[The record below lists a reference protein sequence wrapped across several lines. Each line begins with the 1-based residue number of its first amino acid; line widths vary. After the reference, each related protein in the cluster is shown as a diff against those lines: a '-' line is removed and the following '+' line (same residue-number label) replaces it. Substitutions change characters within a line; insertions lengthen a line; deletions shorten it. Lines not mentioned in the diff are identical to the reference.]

1 MAPKQSYYIVAL
13 PGDGIGP
20 EVLSAALRVLRLSG
34 ELFRIDFQVEEIPCG
49 GHYYVEHET
58 EWPEGSFEKC
68 EAANAILLGAVGHEV
83 GGKTVF
89 TKPAKPYPE
98 PQLAGFAQVILNRQ
112 KLDLYANVRP
122 VKLYPGVKHKIHGR
136 LVQVWEPDKVDYV
149 VVRENTE
156 DAYTG
161 ETNSITDG
169 QVTPIRIT
177 RHATERVVRYA
188 FNLARRRSKQHK
200 VTCVDKSNI
209 IGAHRFFREVFR
221 DVGEREF
228 PDIELDY
235 AYVDAFCQWQI
246 RNPEWY
252 DVVVG
257 PNLVGDIISDNGATT
272 AGGLGLAVGG
282 NIGDEHAMFEPIHG
296 SAPKHAGKDKAN
308 PLAAILAV
316 QMMLAW
322 LGTRHEDERLHRAA
336 QQVEAAV
343 AELLSEGKTLTY
355 DLIGEAKAARCSEVG
370 AAVEEKLR
378 SRANASG
385 SVAVLQSLAN

>member
-1 MAPKQSYYIVAL
+1 MAKDSYGVVAL

-20 EVLSAALRVLRLSG
+20 EVLSAAIRVLKVTA
-34 ELFRIDFQVEEIPCG
+34 ELFEIDFEIEEIPCG
-49 GHYYVEHET
+49 GHYYAEHGI

-68 EAANAILLGAVGHEV
+68 ERADAILLGAVGHEID
-83 GGKTVF
+83 GKPVF
-89 TKPAKPYPE
+89 TEPGKPYPE
-98 PQLAGFAQVILNRQ
+98 PQLAGFAQVIGNRK

-136 LVQVWEPDKVDYV
+136 LLEVWEPDKVDYV

-161 ETNSITDG
+161 ETETIEDG
-169 QVTPIRIT
+169 RITPIRIT
-177 RHATERVVRYA
+177 RAATERVVRYA
-188 FNLARRRSKQHK
+188 FNLARRRNKQNK

-209 IGAHRFFREVFR
+209 IGAHRYFREVFKEI
-221 DVGEREF
+221 GQREF
-228 PDIELDY
+228 ADIALDY

-257 PNLVGDIISDNGATT
+257 PNLVGDIVSDNGATT

-308 PLAAILAV
+308 PLAAILSM
-316 QMMLAW
+316 QMMLEW
-322 LGTRHEDERLHRAA
+322 LGTRYGDEALTRAA
-336 QQVEAAV
+336 SAVEEAV
-343 AELLSEGKTLTY
+343 ALVIWEGKTLTY
-355 DLIGEAKAARCSEVG
+355 DLIGEEQAARCSEVG
-370 AAVEEKLR
+370 DAVAQKLR
-378 SRANASG
+378 A
-385 SVAVLQSLAN
+385 LA

>member
-1 MAPKQSYYIVAL
+1 MPKNSYYIVAL

-20 EVLSAALRVLRLSG
+20 EVLACALNVLRTAG
-34 ELFRIDFQVEEIPCG
+34 QLFQIGFQIEEIPCG
-49 GHYYVEHET
+49 GHYYAEHET

-68 EAANAILLGAVGHEV
+68 EQADAVLLGAVGHEV
-83 GGKTVF
+83 DGKTVF
-89 TKPAKPYPE
+89 TKPGKPYPE

-112 KLDLYANVRP
+112 KLGLYANVRP
-122 VKLYPGVKHKIHGR
+122 VKLYPGVKHKIHGE
-136 LVQVWEPDKVDYV
+136 LKQVWEPGRVDYV
-149 VVRENTE
+149 VIRENTE

-161 ETNSITDG
+161 ETNPIPDG

-177 RHATERVVRYA
+177 RAATERVVRYA
-188 FNLARRRSKQHK
+188 FNLARRRGKQNK

-221 DVGEREF
+221 EVGQRDF
-228 PDIELDY
+228 PDISLDY

-252 DVVVG
+252 DVVVA

-308 PLAAILAV
+308 PMAAIMAV
-316 QMMLAW
+316 QMMLEW
-322 LGTRHEDERLHRAA
+322 LGTRHSDERLQKAA
-336 QQVEAAV
+336 ARVEAAV
-343 AELLSEGKTLTY
+343 AALLSQGKPLTY
-355 DLIGEAKAARCSEVG
+355 DLVGEANAARCSEVG
-370 AAVEEKLR
+370 VAVEEKLR
-378 SRANASG
+378 AIA
-385 SVAVLQSLAN
+385 

>member
-1 MAPKQSYYIVAL
+1 MPKQSYYIVAL

-20 EVLSAALRVLRLSG
+20 EVLSCALRVLSLAG
-34 ELFRIDFQVEEIPCG
+34 ELFQIDFRVEEIPCG
-49 GHYYVEHET
+49 GHYYVEHEI

-68 EAANAILLGAVGHEV
+68 ERADAILLGAVGHEV
-83 GGKTVF
+83 DGKTVF
-89 TKPAKPYPE
+89 TKPGKPYPE
-98 PQLAGFAQVILNRQ
+98 PQLAGFTQVILNRR

-122 VKLYPGVKHKIHGR
+122 VKLYPGVKHKIHGE
-136 LVQVWEPDKVDYV
+136 LVQVWKPEKTDYV
-149 VVRENTE
+149 VIRENTE

-161 ETNSITDG
+161 ETTSIPDG
-169 QVTPIRIT
+169 QITPIRIT
-177 RHATERVVRYA
+177 RRATERVVRYA
-188 FNLARRRSKQHK
+188 FNLARRRRKQRK

-221 DVGEREF
+221 EVGQRDF
-228 PDIELDY
+228 PDIGVDY

-246 RNPEWY
+246 RSPEWY

-316 QMMLAW
+316 QMMLDW
-322 LGTRHEDERLHRAA
+322 LGTRNADERLLHAA

-343 AELLSEGKTLTY
+343 AGLLSEGRTLTY
-355 DLIGEAKAARCSEVG
+355 DLIGEEKAARCSEVG
-370 AAVEEKLR
+370 AAVEAKLR
-378 SRANASG
+378 MMA
-385 SVAVLQSLAN
+385 

>member
-1 MAPKQSYYIVAL
+1 MPKQSYYIVAL

-20 EVLSAALRVLRLSG
+20 EVLSAALRVLRTARK
-34 ELFRIDFQVEEIPCG
+34 LFQIDFQVEEIPCG

-68 EAANAILLGAVGHEV
+68 EKADAILLGAVGHEV
-83 GGKTVF
+83 DGKTVF
-89 TKPAKPYPE
+89 TKPGKPYPE
-98 PQLAGFAQVILNRQ
+98 PQLAGFAQVIANRQ

-122 VKLYPGVKHKIHGR
+122 VKLYRGVKHKIHGELR
-136 LVQVWEPDKVDYV
+136 QVWEPGKVDYV
-149 VVRENTE
+149 VIRENTE

-161 ETNSITDG
+161 ETTEIADG
-169 QVTPIRIT
+169 RVTPILIT
-177 RHATERVVRYA
+177 RRATERVVRFA
-188 FNLARRRSKQHK
+188 FNLARRRNKLKK

-221 DVGEREF
+221 KIGQEEF
-228 PDIELDY
+228 PDLKLDF

-252 DVVVG
+252 DVVVR

-272 AGGLGLAVGG
+272 AGGLGLAVGA

-308 PLAAILAV
+308 PLAAVLAV
-316 QMMLAW
+316 QMMLEW
-322 LGTRHEDERLHRAA
+322 LGTRHADERLNRAA
-336 QQVEAAV
+336 RQIEAAV
-343 AELLSEGKTLTY
+343 TELLSEGKTLTY

-370 AAVEEKLR
+370 SAVEGKLR

-385 SVAVLQSLAN
+385 SV

>member
-1 MAPKQSYYIVAL
+1 MPPKQSYYIVAL

-20 EVLSAALRVLRLSG
+20 EVMACALKVLNTAG
-34 ELFRIDFQVEEIPCG
+34 ELFQIDFRVEEIPCG
-49 GHYYVEHET
+49 GHYYAEHEI

-68 EAANAILLGAVGHEV
+68 EAADAILLGAVGHEV
-83 GGKTVF
+83 DGKTVF
-89 TKPAKPYPE
+89 TKPGKPYPE

-112 KLDLYANVRP
+112 KLGLYANVRP
-122 VKLYPGVKHKIHGR
+122 VKLYPGVKHKIHGE
-136 LVQVWEPDKVDYV
+136 LKQVWEPGKVDYV
-149 VVRENTE
+149 VIRENTE

-161 ETNSITDG
+161 ETSSIEG
-169 QVTPIRIT
+169 GKVTPIRIT
-177 RHATERVVRYA
+177 RQATERVARYA
-188 FNLARRRSKQHK
+188 FNLARLRAKQYK

-221 DVGEREF
+221 EVGTREF
-228 PDIELDY
+228 PEIKLDY

-257 PNLVGDIISDNGATT
+257 PNLVGDIVSDNGATT

-296 SAPKHAGKDKAN
+296 SAPKHAGRDKAN
-308 PLAAILAV
+308 PLAAILAM

-322 LGTRHEDERLHRAA
+322 LGTRNADERLQRAA
-336 QQVEAAV
+336 EKVEAA
-343 AELLSEGKTLTY
+343 AASLLSEGKTLTY
-355 DLIGEAKAARCSEVG
+355 DLIGEAKASRCSEVG
-370 AAVEEKLR
+370 AAVDEKLR
-378 SRANASG
+378 AL
-385 SVAVLQSLAN
+385 V

>member
-1 MAPKQSYYIVAL
+1 MPNKSYYIVAL

-20 EVLSAALRVLRLSG
+20 EVLACALNVLRTAG
-34 ELFRIDFQVEEIPCG
+34 QLFKIEFQIEEIPCG
-49 GHYYVEHET
+49 GHYYFEHET

-68 EAANAILLGAVGHEV
+68 EQADAVVLGAVGHEV
-83 GGKTVF
+83 DGKTIF
-89 TKPAKPYPE
+89 TKPGKPYPE

-112 KLDLYANVRP
+112 KLGLYANVRP
-122 VKLYPGVKHKIHGR
+122 VKLYPGVKHKIHGE
-136 LVQVWEPDKVDYV
+136 LKQVWEPGKVDYV
-149 VVRENTE
+149 VIRENTE

-161 ETNSITDG
+161 ETSPIPDG

-177 RHATERVVRYA
+177 RAATERVVRYA
-188 FNLARRRSKQHK
+188 FNLARRRGKQNK

-221 DVGEREF
+221 EVGAREF
-228 PDIELDY
+228 PEIKLDY

-308 PLAAILAV
+308 PMAAILAV
-316 QMMLAW
+316 QMMLEW
-322 LGTRHEDERLHRAA
+322 LGERHADERLQKAA
-336 QQVEAAV
+336 EQVETAV
-343 AELLSEGKTLTY
+343 AALLSEGKPLTY
-355 DLIGEAKAARCSEVG
+355 DLVGEAKAARCSEVG

-378 SRANASG
+378 EMAAE
-385 SVAVLQSLAN
+385 VAKH